1 MSDIEK
7 QYLIELLSK
16 LKLAKNTLE
25 YSYNIC
31 QEIGAKDL
39 YSQEEADRFE
49 SLTSKFARL
58 SYSIARAEKKGL
70 IAEEFKFNEIAHEY
84 IANEEDIIN
93 IYKYVLNNCKYLFDS
108 VDKIEVY
115 TKKFID

>member
-7 QYLIELLSK
+7 QYLIELLVK

-31 QEIGAKDL
+31 QGIGEKDL
-39 YSQEEADRFE
+39 YSEEEADRFE

-58 SYSIARAEKKGL
+58 SDLILKK
-70 IAEEFKFNEIAHEY
+70 
-84 IANEEDIIN
+84 
-93 IYKYVLNNCKYLFDS
+93 VCKYLFDS

-115 TKKFID
+115 TNFLVKILNICQ